1 MCAII
6 LLTHFRYLLVIVISC
21 GELRST
27 CPRAVHR
34 IRTSCGPAMGQWQ
47 GWVGRVDD
55 NMILLCKNVSR
66 RGKGRVYV
74 KYLSGGIR
82 GEIVLYCNLD

>member
-1 MCAII
+1 
-6 LLTHFRYLLVIVISC
+6 
-21 GELRST
+21 
-27 CPRAVHR
+27 
-34 IRTSCGPAMGQWQ
+34 MGQWQ